1 MHTHLPTDTSFH
13 VCDTPGLG
21 LTFSTGSSETH
32 NDDDDITTS
41 HRIFSTFFYLLPP
54 SPSGTLGV
62 SCVQSQLGAATVL
75 SPAYRSQLG
84 AASVSRSPHRVV
96 RPTYIDAERS
106 LSMSAV
112 GLGCSLEM
120 QFQHVPNG
128 PALNER
134 FQHFVLVDH
143 LANRIVVS
151 FVFALNLRD

>member
-1 MHTHLPTDTSFH
+1 M
-13 VCDTPGLG
+13 
-21 LTFSTGSSETH
+21 
-32 NDDDDITTS
+32 
-41 HRIFSTFFYLLPP
+41 
-54 SPSGTLGV
+54 

-84 AASVSRSPHRVV
+84 AASVSRSPHCVV
-96 RPTYIDAERS
+96 RPTYINAEHS

-112 GLGCSLEM
+112 GLRCGLEM

-151 FVFALNLRD
+151 FIFTLNLHD